1 MSQHSDEVSKYS
13 ERNDGLHIRSEMY
26 LTFRVCYV
34 EYFVS
39 EKCTKS
45 HTERLAKMEIVNETL
60 SRNIRKETIPTRS
73 SKTLNNQLGRVVSLS
88 PGEMSTGTSKYPV
101 LFRSSEVA
109 QK

>member
-13 ERNDGLHIRSEMY
+13 GRNDGLHIRSEMY

-45 HTERLAKMEIVNETL
+45 HAERLAKMEIVNETL

-73 SKTLNNQLGRVVSLS
+73 SKTLEQPTRESCEFKSG
-88 PGEMSTGTSKYPV
+88 GDEYGY
-101 LFRSSEVA
+101 E
-109 QK
+109 